1 MKGILRTLGKVGKG
15 FGTVAGVLTTVL
27 GVSLGGGDKLAE
39 CAAELAKSPD
49 SALAGAGALLTL
61 FGIARKAGWLGR
73 ESTTAG
79 SR

>member
-1 MKGILRTLGKVGKG
+1 MGGILKVLGKLGKG
-15 FGTVAGVLTTVL
+15 AATVAGVVTTVL

-61 FGIARKAGWLGR
+61 FGIARKAGWVGAK
-73 ESTTAG
+73 STTAG
-79 SR
+79 GK